1 MKRIFFLLKIIRTFN
16 TKKRACLPN
25 IYTLLSI
32 LAVSLAAFSL
42 IMITSIMDGFKHELV
57 SKLISSQAP
66 LQLTS
71 WQDLSQQDPIK
82 KQLKQQ
88 PDIIQFSPY
97 LQEFVL
103 FQESTNIE
111 LLSLQGIDFK
121 KEASVTKLL
130 DQLIKHSK
138 NIETGLLIGE
148 EFSKRNLLNLGDSVI
163 LYSPQSR
170 KQITK
175 NITGIFN
182 SGIYFL
188 DSNAIYLNLR
198 ETQDFLNRAGNLTG
212 YKLHIKDPYKSE
224 EIKQKLKAEFGMP
237 YQVHSWM
244 DQNKHVLE
252 AIAIERKMMTIII
265 SILTLLAGFCMLA
278 TLSLMILDKQKEIAI
293 LRSLGLSKKQIYIL
307 IFVQSLCIII
317 IGELIGISLGL
328 VAAYNINPILSFF
341 ENTLGLSLFPDSMYY
356 LSKIPVKLSLSGIL
370 FPVFLALMVG
380 LLASYFPAKKA
391 SRIDPVTQLKS

>member
-16 TKKRACLPN
+16 TKKRAWLPN
-25 IYTLLSI
+25 IYTILSI

-66 LQLTS
+66 IKVTS
-71 WQDLSQQDPIK
+71 WKALSQQDPIK

-97 LQEFVL
+97 LQGFVL
-103 FQESTNIE
+103 FQESTTLE

-121 KEASVTKLL
+121 KEVSVTKLFN
-130 DQLIKHSK
+130 QLIKRSK

-148 EFSKRNLLNLGDSVI
+148 EFSKRNLLNVGDSVS

-188 DSNAIYLNLR
+188 DSNAIYLNLN
-198 ETQDFLNRAGNLTG
+198 ETQDFLNQPKRLTG
-212 YKLHIKDPYKSE
+212 YKLHIKDPYN
-224 EIKQKLKAEFGMP
+224 
-237 YQVHSWM
+237 Y
-244 DQNKHVLE
+244 D
-252 AIAIERKMMTIII
+252 
-265 SILTLLAGFCMLA
+265 
-278 TLSLMILDKQKEIAI
+278 
-293 LRSLGLSKKQIYIL
+293 
-307 IFVQSLCIII
+307 
-317 IGELIGISLGL
+317 
-328 VAAYNINPILSFF
+328 
-341 ENTLGLSLFPDSMYY
+341 
-356 LSKIPVKLSLSGIL
+356 
-370 FPVFLALMVG
+370 
-380 LLASYFPAKKA
+380 
-391 SRIDPVTQLKS
+391 